1 MLVASWQLIHSVI
14 AVNIFFR
21 TSLELSDITT
31 TTTTTTS
38 TARTSTR
45 ERPTL
50 DELYLP
56 NRCFDQGFWQEVELE
71 I

>member
-1 MLVASWQLIHSVI
+1 MQSII
-14 AVNIFFR
+14 AVNISFR

-31 TTTTTTS
+31 TTTTTS
-38 TARTSTR
+38 PARTSRR

>member
-1 MLVASWQLIHSVI
+1 MLHASWQLMHSVI

-21 TSLELSDITT
+21 TSLELSDI